1 MKNFYKLFRYVKP
14 YWVKVIISLS
24 FNAASAI
31 FSVSSI
37 AMIIPFLGILFDN
50 QPIVPVRPEFEFSI
64 NTIRDIFNYEVNE
77 IIVEKGRI
85 SAVVFVSIIIVIL
98 SFFKNGLHYT
108 GSYILAPVRNGI
120 VKDIRNALFDKILK
134 LHMGFFSDEKKGDV
148 MSKMTTDVNEVEQSV
163 IRSLD
168 FFFREP
174 ILIIVY
180 LSILFSMSVNLT
192 LFVILLLPL
201 SGIFIGRIGRSLRKT
216 SVKIQESMGYLMSIM
231 EESLGGLRII
241 KAFNAEDNVQT
252 KFRKENNNYVRL
264 MVNMWRRRYLASP
277 LSEFLGTVVLIFVM
291 WYGVSLVFKDNS
303 TLSSQAFIGY
313 LAIFSQII
321 NPSKA
326 ITNAYYGVL
335 RGMAAADRIDMIMA
349 AENKIVEIP
358 DAKPIEKFIEAIEY
372 RSVYFKYTH
381 EDVLKNVNLNI
392 PKGKTI
398 ALVGQSGSGK
408 STIADLLP
416 RFYDVIAGEILID
429 GINIKTYKI
438 KDLRNLIGNV
448 NQDPILFN
456 DTFYNNIAF
465 GVERTTEQAV
475 IEAAKVANAHEFIE
489 NTPEGYHTNIGDRG
503 SKLSGGQR
511 QRVSIARAVLKNP
524 PIMILDE
531 ATSALDTE
539 SERLVQDALTN
550 LMKNRTTLVI
560 AHRLS
565 TVQHADEICVVHDGE
580 IAERGKHH
588 ELLEKKGVYKKLHDL
603 QMFE

>member
-77 IIVEKGRI
+77 IIIEKGRI

-565 TVQHADEICVVHDGE
+565 TVQHANEICVVHDGE
-580 IAERGKHH
+580 IVERGKHH

>member
-349 AENKIVEIP
+349 AENKIVEVP

-580 IAERGKHH
+580 IVERGKHH

>member
-580 IAERGKHH
+580 IVERGKHH

>member
-64 NTIRDIFNYEVNE
+64 KTIRDIFNYEVNE
-77 IIVEKGRI
+77 IIIEKGRI

-358 DAKPIEKFIEAIEY
+358 DAKPIEKFIEAIKY

-381 EDVLKNVNLNI
+381 EDVLKNVNLTI

-511 QRVSIARAVLKNP
+511 QRISIARAVLKNP